1 MVQEPSI
8 VSPKRRPKGDGN
20 RKQDR
25 ALSSTQRNSS
35 QFEYVEMKIKK
46 EEVTSKRKAKKLENE
61 KNPKKKKMKTEG
73 GEKAVVIC
81 ADLSD
86 AYDDDDNED
95 GLEEPHCEADY
106 GLLLPKYF
114 YDINKDIDEVAYD
127 QIISMRGDR
136 FCGFRA
142 LTYQLFD
149 NRDAFI
155 ASQICNA

>member
-1 MVQEPSI
+1 EQVIARRLMECLKTGQFPYMLQEPSI
-8 VSPKRRPKGDGN
+8 VSSKGRPKGAGN

-46 EEVTSKRKAKKLENE
+46 EE
-61 KNPKKKKMKTEG
+61 TEG
-73 GEKAVVIC
+73 GEKAVTIC

-95 GLEEPHCEADY
+95 GLEEAHCEADY
-106 GLLLPKYF
+106 GPLLPKYF
-114 YDINKDIDEVAYD
+114 YDVSKDIDEAAYD
-127 QIISMRGDR
+127 QIINIRADG

-142 LTYQLFD
+142 LAYQLFD
-149 NRDAFI
+149 NQDAFM
-155 ASQICNA
+155 